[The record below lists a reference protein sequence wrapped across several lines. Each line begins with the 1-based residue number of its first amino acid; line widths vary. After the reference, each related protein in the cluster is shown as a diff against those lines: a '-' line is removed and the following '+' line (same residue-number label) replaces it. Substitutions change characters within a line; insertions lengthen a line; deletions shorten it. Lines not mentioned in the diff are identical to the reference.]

1 MIFYLNLPVALTSG
15 QKKLVAW
22 SINDNFLLQNYAKML
37 LVFFFSEIHEI
48 VLVMTN
54 YAKHY
59 ASTIDLTRDLG
70 FFSPFVSQTKRQK
83 EGVPDQRL
91 QSIKAYPTS
100 YLEQKEEG
108 VPQLS

>member
-1 MIFYLNLPVALTSG
+1 
-15 QKKLVAW
+15 
-22 SINDNFLLQNYAKML
+22 ML